1 MNSPLTLEQY
11 EALNPRCEIEHA
23 GARMIFSTPN
33 SGTKWRVDTIFS
45 KEPVTL
51 EWIAGFRRADILVDV
66 GANVGMYTI
75 WAAATRGV
83 EVFAFEPEAQNYAL
97 LNRNILFNGLQQ
109 RVRAYCIGL
118 SDTAGLT
125 QLHMANVTAGDSCH
139 ALGEAIDYKY
149 EPLPVAFTQGSM
161 AARLDDLVGAGQI
174 PTPNHIKID
183 VDGIEPKVVAGARE
197 TLKNKAV
204 RSALIELNLN
214 LADHRDLV
222 RELSDLGF
230 RCDPAQVERSMRNEG
245 PFKGVA
251 EHVFTR

>member
-1 MNSPLTLEQY
+1 MQSPLTLEQY

-23 GARMIFSTPN
+23 GTRMVFATPN
-33 SGTKWRVDTIFS
+33 SGTKWRVDTIHE
-45 KEPVTL
+45 KEPCTL
-51 EWIAGFRRADILVDV
+51 AWIAGFDSADVLVDI

-83 EVFAFEPEAQNYAL
+83 TVFAFEPEAQNYAL
-97 LNRNILFNGLQQ
+97 LNRNILLNRLEP
-109 RVRAYCIGL
+109 RVKAYCVGL
-118 SDTAGLT
+118 SDKAGLSE
-125 QLHMANVTAGDSCH
+125 LFMASVIAGGSCH

-149 EPLPVAFTQGSM
+149 DPLPIMFTQGCMS
-161 AARLDDLVGAGQI
+161 ARLDDIVGSGQI
-174 PTPNHIKID
+174 PTPTHIKID

-197 TLKNKAV
+197 TFKNRAV

-214 LADHRDLV
+214 LADHRELV
-222 RELSDLGF
+222 RELDGLGF
-230 RCDPAQVERSMRNEG
+230 RYDPTQVERAMRREG

>member
-23 GARMIFSTPN
+23 GTRMVFATPN
-33 SGTKWRVDTIFS
+33 SGTKWRVDTIYS
-45 KEPVTL
+45 KEPCTL
-51 EWIAGFRRADILVDV
+51 EWIAGFDRADILVDI

-83 EVFAFEPEAQNYAL
+83 TVFAFEPEAQNYAL
-97 LNRNILFNGLQQ
+97 LNRNILFNRLEQ
-109 RVRAYCIGL
+109 RVKAYCIGL
-118 SDTAGLT
+118 SDKAGLT
-125 QLHMANVTAGDSCH
+125 ELFMASVTAGESCH
-139 ALGEAIDYKY
+139 ALGEAIDYKH

-161 AARLDDLVGAGQI
+161 AARLDDLVAAGQI
-174 PTPNHIKID
+174 PTPTHIKID

-197 TLKNKAV
+197 TLKSKAV
-204 RSALIELNLN
+204 RSVLIELNLN
-214 LADHRDLV
+214 LADHRELV
-222 RELSDLGF
+222 RALDGLGF
-230 RCDPAQVERSMRNEG
+230 RHDPAQVERSMRRDG

>member
-23 GARMIFSTPN
+23 GTRMIFATPN
-33 SGTKWRVDTIFS
+33 SGTKWRVDTIHS
-45 KEPVTL
+45 KEPCTL
-51 EWIAGFRRADILVDV
+51 EWIATFDRADILVDI
-66 GANVGMYTI
+66 GANVGMYTV

-83 EVFAFEPEAQNYAL
+83 SVFAFEPEAQNYAL
-97 LNRNILFNGLQQ
+97 LNRNILFNRLQQ
-109 RVRAYCIGL
+109 RVKAYCIGL
-118 SDTAGLT
+118 SDTAGVSELY
-125 QLHMANVTAGDSCH
+125 MADVVAGGSCH
-139 ALGEAIDYKY
+139 ALGEPIDYKY
-149 EPLPVAFTQGSM
+149 EPLPVAFAQGSV
-161 AARLDDLVGAGQI
+161 AARLDDLVGGGRI
-174 PTPNHIKID
+174 PAPTHIKID

-197 TLKNKAV
+197 TFKNKAV

-222 RELSDLGF
+222 RELDGLGF
-230 RCDPAQVERSMRNEG
+230 RHDPAQVERAMRRDG